1 MHFRAPIR
9 RRDALCCRDEV
20 SGWGVRGDE
29 LSDRPG
35 FHHVVAEEWERV
47 LQPLHELRRIRSGVH
62 VEEVDA
68 QADDR
73 LVLRVHL
80 RKGMCIVKLSSC
92 AAPSAA
98 VLVAWKAP
106 WSRCVVTPTVTA

>member
-1 MHFRAPIR
+1 MYFRAPIR

-47 LQPLHELRRIRSGVH
+47 LQPLRELRRIRSGVH

-68 QADDR
+68 QPDQAVSL
-73 LVLRVHL
+73 LVDLEEREVH
-80 RKGMCIVKLSSC
+80 GE
-92 AAPSAA
+92 
-98 VLVAWKAP
+98 
-106 WSRCVVTPTVTA
+106 VVFVRGTVGRGVGR